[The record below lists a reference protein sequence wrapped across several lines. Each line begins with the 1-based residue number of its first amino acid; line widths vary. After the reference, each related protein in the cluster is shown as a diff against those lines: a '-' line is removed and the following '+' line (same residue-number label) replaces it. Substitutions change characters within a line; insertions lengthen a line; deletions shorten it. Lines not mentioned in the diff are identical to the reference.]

1 MPGGRAREGSAVGS
15 SRVRAGPGRG
25 LWWCLS
31 GCGSLVNITGGPQA
45 PAHNSARRSL
55 CGPRGRRRKSDPP
68 LGRRKLHSV
77 RRPNRFGSATR
88 RLAGTL
94 VGAGPNEAPSEAPA
108 AGPAPGAGLQSCVR
122 PAEFVRVVPMLCSFG
137 LQPENGAPRRTG
149 AFAGRRSRAQSATR
163 ILLRHPPSVRSWV
176 GGSSPHLV
184 VDWWYGRIGVS
195 GATG

>member
-122 PAEFVRVVPMLCSFG
+122 PAEFVRVVPTARPQKCEVGAG
-137 LQPENGAPRRTG
+137 LQAAIQAEREVTPYVVPESRKKKKGKSG
-149 AFAGRRSRAQSATR
+149 GGR
-163 ILLRHPPSVRSWV
+163 
-176 GGSSPHLV
+176 
-184 VDWWYGRIGVS
+184 S
-195 GATG
+195 GKI

>member
-122 PAEFVRVVPMLCSFG
+122 PAEFVRVVPSQSSFSQSVS
-137 LQPENGAPRRTG
+137 LSQVSA
-149 AFAGRRSRAQSATR
+149 RAVTS
-163 ILLRHPPSVRSWV
+163 SVRPFHENSL
-176 GGSSPHLV
+176 LV
-184 VDWWYGRIGVS
+184 S
-195 GATG
+195 KPEPQTPAFSL